1 MLWNLYSVE
10 ASIRKVSAG
19 FSIIFSI
26 FGVTREEDRR
36 EEARREEDSWVRIGV
51 RKSAAE
57 EGRSQVSL
65 CSTTISMSCS
75 CCRLTLQSVAIT
87 NLQRVNY

>member
-19 FSIIFSI
+19 FSIIFSV
-26 FGVTREEDRR
+26 FGVTREEDNKDD
-36 EEARREEDSWVRIGV
+36 DSWFRIRV

-87 NLQRVNY
+87 NLYRELTY

>member
-1 MLWNLYSVE
+1 MYSVE

-19 FSIIFSI
+19 FSMIFSI

-36 EEARREEDSWVRIGV
+36 RGESWVRTGV
-51 RKSAAE
+51 RKSAEE

-87 NLQRVNY
+87 SLQRMDK

>member
-1 MLWNLYSVE
+1 MMDGLMLWNLYSVE

-36 EEARREEDSWVRIGV
+36 EEDRTMLEESPVESKGKGSNGV
-51 RKSAAE
+51 VERTVQE
-57 EGRSQVSL
+57 MEGAVGA
-65 CSTTISMSCS
+65 M
-75 CCRLTLQSVAIT
+75 
-87 NLQRVNY
+87 